1 MLSYKQSPSRRRT
14 DAFTI
19 LELLVVIGIIMLLAA
34 LLFPVFA
41 SARRSA
47 RMTTCTSNLHQI
59 DLALRMYLED
69 YNGALPLTSMIDT
82 RMTTW
87 EDPIKSYTKNV
98 DIYHCPEGRR
108 ELLTDYFLRSAN
120 LPEARL
126 DNRTWLFAPDNVLAF
141 CPSHYVIKNG
151 SSRPTSGE
159 YIVLRANGSV
169 KRIPVGSVHDWWFK
183 DGVWHT
189 PEDPYTTGSIWPV
202 FPDEQWPPRFSP

>member
-1 MLSYKQSPSRRRT
+1 MLGFKQVPLQRRT

-82 RMTTW
+82 RMVAW
-87 EDPIKSYTKNV
+87 DDPIKSYTKNA

-108 ELLTDYFLRSAN
+108 ELLTDYAMRSAN

-126 DNRTWLFAPDNVLAF
+126 NNRTWLFTPDNVLAY
-141 CPSHYVIKNG
+141 CESHLFRDITG
-151 SSRPTSGE
+151 RQTSGE
-159 YIVLRANGSV
+159 YVVLRGNGSV
-169 KRIPVGSVHDWWFK
+169 KRIPVGFVPIWWYH

-189 PEDPYTTGSIWPV
+189 PEEHYATGSMWPV
-202 FPDEQWPPRFSP
+202 FPDETWPPRFSP